1 MVLKNEN
8 GKRIEKL
15 KKARTTIYF
24 NYICDCINGKQ
35 MKIKQIYI
43 ISLVLSIFGLV
54 TGSMFKIMH
63 WPYATILNLTGY
75 LFSLAYITIGIVTL
89 FKNKDKSLIEK
100 LAWTIGFLIFSS
112 IIGIVYFFTELKN
125 IKQSRTMDDCIDN

>member
-1 MVLKNEN
+1 MVRKNEN
-8 GKRIEKL
+8 GKRIKKL
-15 KKARTTIYF
+15 KKVKTTIYF
-24 NYICDCINGKQ
+24 NYICDCVNGKQ

-43 ISLVLSIFGLV
+43 IGLVLSIFGLV

-75 LFSLAYITIGIVTL
+75 LFSLVYITIGIVTL